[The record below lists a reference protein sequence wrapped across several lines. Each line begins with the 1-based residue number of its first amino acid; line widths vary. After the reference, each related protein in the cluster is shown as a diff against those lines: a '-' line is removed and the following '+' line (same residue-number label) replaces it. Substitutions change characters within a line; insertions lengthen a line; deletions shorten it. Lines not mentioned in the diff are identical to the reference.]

1 MSQAFKDRLLPAVK
15 GGGFAM
21 DGYWIW
27 CGSVV
32 KSDDGKYHMFASR
45 WSKALAFSP
54 HWVTNSEVVHA
65 VSDTPEGPYV
75 FSDVALP
82 PRGPEFWD
90 GRMTHNPTIH
100 RHPDGRYILYYT
112 GTTYEEPLPT
122 PQTPASHE
130 LAWEKARSNQRVGV
144 AIADSPFGP
153 WQRCDTPLLAPRP
166 GKWDGWMNTNP
177 SAVILPDGSVML
189 YYKAVGFSKDL
200 LRYGVA
206 KAPKVEGPYER
217 LLDEPIFRF
226 DSTNDHIEDAYAW
239 HTGEQ
244 YEMIFKDMAGGIC
257 GEPKAGVH
265 ATSKDGINWLLAK
278 SPLAYSRTVT
288 WDDGNTTEQAF
299 LERPQLLIEGGKPT
313 HLFAAT
319 GEMPDNQSSNHAK
332 LQKSWNMCIPLASG
346 IDE

>member
-1 MSQAFKDRLLPAVK
+1 MSQAFKDRLLPAVT

-45 WSKALAFSP
+45 WSDQLTFAP

-75 FSDVALP
+75 FADVALP
-82 PRGPEFWD
+82 PRSPEYWD

-100 RHPDGRYILYYT
+100 RHPDGRYILFYT
-112 GTTYEEPLPT
+112 GTTYDEPLPT

-130 LAWEKARSNQRVGV
+130 LAWEKARCNQRVGV
-144 AIADSPFGP
+144 AIADSPGGP
-153 WQRCDTPLLAPRP
+153 WQRCDAPLLEPRP

-177 SAVILPDGSVML
+177 SAVVLPDGSVML

-206 KAPKVEGPYER
+206 KAQKVEGPYER

-226 DSTNDHIEDAYAW
+226 DSTNDHIEDAFAW
-239 HTGEQ
+239 HNGQ
-244 YEMIFKDMAGGIC
+244 RYEMIFKDMAGGIC

-265 ATSKDGINWLLAK
+265 ALSDDGITWQLAQ

-299 LERPQLLIEGGKPT
+299 LERPQLLIENGQPT

-319 GEMPDNQSSNHAK
+319 GTMPAKQSANHAK
-332 LQKSWNMCIPLASG
+332 LEKSWNMCIPLSQG
-346 IDE
+346 